1 MNRPLRILTYTG
13 FSAHGVE
20 RSYAKVAKA
29 LTQGDFR
36 AAQVKKLQH
45 VTYGKLYRARLND
58 ADRLLF
64 SLVRH
69 EEETALLM
77 LEVIRQHN
85 YAGSRFLRGAEVL
98 SEKMQEADLNEA
110 RKDAAPLR
118 YLPESR
124 TAIHILDKPLSFD
137 DTQAALFA
145 APAPLILV
153 DGAGSGK
160 TALLLEKLK
169 TIPEDVLYITHSAYL
184 AEHAKELFY
193 AHDFVR
199 EDQEVAFLS
208 YREYLETWRIP
219 SGREAQWR
227 DFAQWFARIRQ
238 NYKGIEAHQAFE
250 EIRGVIAARA
260 EGIMDVATYRQL
272 GIRQSI
278 FTPAQHDQV
287 YELFERYQDWLSR
300 TGLYDLNL
308 VAQAWKPLVSP
319 RYDFVVIDEV
329 QDLTPVQLSLILAA

>member
-1 MNRPLRILTYTG
+1 MNPPLRILTYTG

-20 RSYAKVAKA
+20 RPYAKVAEA
-29 LTQGDFR
+29 LAQGDFH

-58 ADRLLF
+58 TDRLLF

-69 EEETALLM
+69 QDETALLM
-77 LEVIRQHN
+77 LEVIRHHN

-98 SEKMQEADLNEA
+98 SDKIQDADLQEACI
-110 RKDAAPLR
+110 DAAPLR
-118 YLPESR
+118 YLPETR
-124 TAIHILDKPLSFD
+124 TNIHILDKPLSFD
-137 DTQAALFA
+137 DTQAALYV

-153 DGAGSGK
+153 GGAGSGK

-169 TIPEDVLYITHSAYL
+169 TIPGDVLYITHSAYL

-219 SGREAQWR
+219 EGREAQWR
-227 DFAQWFARIRQ
+227 DFA
-238 NYKGIEAHQAFE
+238 G
-250 EIRGVIAARA
+250 
-260 EGIMDVATYRQL
+260 
-272 GIRQSI
+272 
-278 FTPAQHDQV
+278 
-287 YELFERYQDWLSR
+287 
-300 TGLYDLNL
+300 
-308 VAQAWKPLVSP
+308 
-319 RYDFVVIDEV
+319 
-329 QDLTPVQLSLILAA
+329 